1 MAQQILIV
9 GLTIFIA
16 HFLVLLFKLTKIPD
30 VLLLMVGGIIVGP
43 VLHLIK
49 PEDFGVVGPVATSI
63 ALIVILF
70 EGGVN
75 LHLRTIFSALRH
87 TVLITLFTWVS
98 TAATVSWIM
107 FALTPLDWGM
117 ALVTGAILGGT
128 SSAVV
133 VPMISA
139 LGMDEKPKTVLF
151 LESAITDVLCIVVTV
166 GLIQALRSG
175 KMDTGQIALQILISF
190 GGATLLGVSGGF
202 VWGMLLGKVRRFP
215 NTIFATVAY
224 VFLLYGAAELLGI
237 SGAIT
242 ALSFGVTL
250 ANISGLTFSTSQGRK
265 LLVFRKVSRV
275 DKLFFSEVV
284 FLLKTFFFIYL
295 GISIRFDNI
304 VYLLLALAVVA
315 VVYLER
321 FMLIRIIA
329 SRKFNRRDASLM
341 TTMVPKGLAA
351 AVLAFLPLQYGMA
364 NAQWVSG
371 VVFPVVLISII
382 ATSFLILMIEK
393 TPMKKA
399 YFKIFSTFA
408 EMGLRPSALPPSQP
422 LPQTLSETPAHPQF
436 PSEPLVQTLEI
447 RDEHLAS
454 QPPPD
459 PASGTTPGDEKKE
472 S

>member
-16 HFLVLLFKLTKIPD
+16 HFLVLLFKVTKIPD
-30 VLLLMVGGIIVGP
+30 VLLLMIGGIVI
-43 VLHLIK
+43 
-49 PEDFGVVGPVATSI
+49 TSI

-75 LHLRTIFSALRH
+75 LHIKTILSALRH
-87 TVLITLFTWVS
+87 TVFITLLTWAA
-98 TAATVSWIM
+98 TAATVGWIM
-107 FALTPLDWGM
+107 YALTPLDWGM
-117 ALVTGAILGGT
+117 ALVTGTILGGT

-139 LGMDEKPKTVLF
+139 LGMDDRPKTVLF

-166 GLIQALRSG
+166 GLLQALRSG
-175 KMDTGQIALQILISF
+175 KMDTGQIAIQILISF
-190 GGATLLGVSGGF
+190 GAAMLLGVSGGF
-202 VWGMLLGKVRRFP
+202 LWGMLLGKVRRFP

-224 VFLLYGAAELLGI
+224 VFLLYGAAELLNI
-237 SGAIT
+237 SGAIA

-250 ANISGLTFSTSQGRK
+250 ANISGLTFSTSQGRR

-295 GISIRFDNI
+295 GISIRFDRT
-304 VYLLLALAVVA
+304 VYILLALAVVA

-321 FMLIRIIA
+321 FMLVRIIA
-329 SRKFNRRDASLM
+329 SRKFNQRDASIM

-351 AVLAFLPLQYGMA
+351 AVLAFLPLQLGLPHA
-364 NAQWVSG
+364 EWVSG
-371 VVFPVVLISII
+371 VAFPVILISIV
-382 ATSFLILMIEK
+382 ATSFLILLIEK
-393 TPMKKA
+393 TPLKKA
-399 YFKIFSTFA
+399 YFRIFASFTA
-408 EMGLRPSALPPSQP
+408 VGERPSAILPSQP
-422 LPQTLSETPAHPQF
+422 LPQTLSETPAHPQE
-436 PSEPLVQTLEI
+436 PSEPLVQTMEI
-447 RDEHLAS
+447 RDERRAADDAAA
-454 QPPPD
+454 QE
-459 PASGTTPGDEKKE
+459 TPKAPEAK